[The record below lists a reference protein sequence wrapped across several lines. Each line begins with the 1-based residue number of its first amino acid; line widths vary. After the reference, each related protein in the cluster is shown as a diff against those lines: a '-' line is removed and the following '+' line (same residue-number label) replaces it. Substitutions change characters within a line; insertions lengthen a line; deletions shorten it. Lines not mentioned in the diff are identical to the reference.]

1 MEMTD
6 CELIALTR
14 AGNKE
19 AFSQVIRRHQP
30 RAVRVA
36 LGMVGNETA
45 AQEVAQEAMLQ
56 AYLSL
61 DRLREPERFAS
72 WLHGI
77 VLNVGRSYLREEQRR
92 NLTWAGLASERHAS
106 TPIAPD
112 PAWVVEQRERERL
125 ILEAV
130 HALSPANREATRLFY
145 WEQLSLQEVA
155 GALGISV
162 GAVKVRLHQS
172 RRQLREQLSTL
183 YPEEMTKM
191 LESRRKQK
199 MINVSVVAVSHHL
212 EPRDREDPATS
223 EAHARRWLMRMIM
236 SQAPGQTYDWVG
248 LMEESGHRF
257 LPIPVGW
264 DTRAIAAVL
273 DGTSPDVSPP
283 VGLMVNLLKAAGGR
297 LEELR
302 VEPLNEEILHATLQ
316 VRQNGTVRE
325 VDARPGDGIV
335 LAVQTGI
342 PIYLAEEVLDRGAWD
357 LSDPLGLLERL
368 RHTGDEASLRRA
380 IEEPFLV
387 RVTEGMVEHAIRYL
401 HAHRDNS
408 AADVILEP
416 HGDHWIQ
423 MNYLAAGS
431 TLGRTL
437 ALGPAMFA
445 LLTARFKSM
454 ANLDLTERSTPQA
467 GRTLIRRDGKEY
479 DLFVSTEPTEF
490 GEQLTLRFQVRTAGG
505 DEPASARDGD
515 RESFAVDRSVDVP
528 D

>member
-1 MEMTD
+1 MEKTD

-36 LGMVGNETA
+36 LGMVGNGTA

-92 NLTWAGLASERHAS
+92 NVTWAGLASEPHAS

-145 WEQLSLQEVA
+145 YEQLSLQEVA
-155 GALGISV
+155 RALGVSV

-172 RRQLREQLSTL
+172 RKQLREQLSSL

-191 LESRRKQK
+191 LESQ
-199 MINVSVVAVSHHL
+199 
-212 EPRDREDPATS
+212 
-223 EAHARRWLMRMIM
+223 
-236 SQAPGQTYDWVG
+236 
-248 LMEESGHRF
+248 
-257 LPIPVGW
+257 
-264 DTRAIAAVL
+264 
-273 DGTSPDVSPP
+273 
-283 VGLMVNLLKAAGGR
+283 VNLLKAAGGR

-302 VEPLNEEILHATLQ
+302 IEPLNEEILHATLK
-316 VRQNGTVRE
+316 VRQDGTARE

-342 PIYLAEEVLDRGAWD
+342 PIYLAGEVLNRGAWD

-408 AADVILEP
+408 AAEVVLQP
-416 HGDHWIQ
+416 HGEDWIQ
-423 MNYLAAGS
+423 MNYLAAGN
-431 TLGRTL
+431 TLGRTV
-437 ALGPAMFA
+437 ALQPAMFA

-454 ANLDLTERSTPQA
+454 ANLSLADRSAPQH
-467 GRTLIRRDGKEY
+467 GRTSIRRDGKEY
-479 DLFVSTEPTEF
+479 DLLVSTEPTEF
-490 GEQLTLRFQVRTAGG
+490 GEQLTLRFQVRTAD
-505 DEPASARDGD
+505 DEPASI
-515 RESFAVDRSVDVP
+515 EAVG
-528 D
+528 

>member
-56 AYLSL
+56 AYLPL

-72 WLHGI
+72 WLYGI

-92 NLTWAGLASERHAS
+92 NLTWAGLASEPHAS

-145 WEQLSLQEVA
+145 YEQLSLQEVA
-155 GALGISV
+155 RALGVSV

-172 RRQLREQLSTL
+172 RKQLRAL

-191 LESRRKQK
+191 LESRRKRK
-199 MINVSVVAVSHHL
+199 MVNVSVVAVSHHL

-248 LMEESGHRF
+248 LMEEGGHRF

-264 DTRAIAAVL
+264 DTRAIAAAL

-302 VEPLNEEILHATLQ
+302 IEPLNEEILHATLQ
-316 VRQNGTVRE
+316 VRQDGTARE
-325 VDARPGDGIV
+325 VDARSGDGIV

-342 PIYLAEEVLDRGAWD
+342 PIYLAEEVLNRGAWD

-387 RVTEGMVEHAIRYL
+387 RVTEGMLEHAIRYL

-408 AADVILEP
+408 AADVVLEP
-416 HGDHWIQ
+416 HGEDWIQ
-423 MNYLAAGS
+423 MNYLAAGN
-431 TLGRTL
+431 TLGRTV
-437 ALGPAMFA
+437 ALRPAMLA

-454 ANLDLTERSTPQA
+454 AKLDLAERSTPQA
-467 GRTLIRRDGKEY
+467 GGTLLRRDGKEY

-490 GEQLTLRFQVRTAGG
+490 GQQLTLRFQVGTAGG

-515 RESFAVDRSVDVP
+515 RQSDGGSFAFDQSVDIP